1 VNVTT
6 DARIGGEGTLEAEIE
21 NVGADDARDATVVF
35 ESASTGLAFGDRAS
49 DAARIDELAPGETT
63 TVTYDVAFAPG
74 APVREYALRGSVQ
87 FETSEGLQR
96 VDDSVSAGV
105 VPGPEQRFS
114 VANVD
119 SDLHVGE
126 EGEITGTVTNDGPDE
141 ARNVVV
147 QFAGGSE
154 NVIPI
159 ERSVAVG
166 TLAPGESGE
175 FRLPIEIGEEA
186 KAIDRTADIAVQY
199 RNAEF
204 EARVYQDVELVYEVQ
219 PDRKQFELAV
229 EDREIE
235 AGGQRSL
242 EVTVTN
248 NLDEPV
254 ENVEARLFADS
265 PLDSGDDEG
274 FVAEL
279 EPGESTTL
287 TFDLT
292 ASGSATAKTYPV
304 SFDFRYDD
312 ANGNSQLSDTTR
324 IPITVVEGEGGF
336 PIGLGLGVLAVI
348 VVIGVGVYAYRR
360 R

>member
-1 VNVTT
+1 
-6 DARIGGEGTLEAEIE
+6 
-21 NVGADDARDATVVF
+21 
-35 ESASTGLAFGDRAS
+35 
-49 DAARIDELAPGETT
+49 
-63 TVTYDVAFAPG
+63 
-74 APVREYALRGSVQ
+74 
-87 FETSEGLQR
+87 
-96 VDDSVSAGV
+96 
-105 VPGPEQRFS
+105 
-114 VANVD
+114 
-119 SDLHVGE
+119 
-126 EGEITGTVTNDGPDE
+126 VTNEGPDE

-147 QFAGGSE
+147 QFAEGSA

-166 TLAPGESGE
+166 TLAPGETGE

-186 KAIDRTADIAVQY
+186 KAIDRTADLAVQY
-199 RNAEF
+199 RNADF
-204 EARVYQDVELVYEVQ
+204 EARAYQDLELVYEVR
-219 PDRKQFELAV
+219 PDREQFELAV
-229 EDREIE
+229 DDREIE

-287 TFDLT
+287 TFDLS

-312 ANGNSQLSDTTR
+312 ANGNSQLSDTSR

-336 PIGLGLGVLAVI
+336 PIGLGLGALAVV
-348 VVIGVGVYAYRR
+348 VVIGAGVYAYRR